1 MLVSKVRILPNA
13 LSANAH
19 AFHIG
24 TSKIAL
30 DVLTGVASEYLL
42 NVGRTIQFLSDK
54 YANKMS
60 PEVGLENTPLG
71 STIVTLIV
79 SLRKSFYIHYLRAA
93 SPEWGT

>member
-1 MLVSKVRILPNA
+1 MLVSKVDISSSA
-13 LSANAH
+13 LSVNAYTH
-19 AFHIG
+19 HIG

-60 PEVGLENTPLG
+60 AEVGLEYASLG
-71 STIVTLIV
+71 SMVR
-79 SLRKSFYIHYLRAA
+79 SY
-93 SPEWGT
+93 